1 MTLLLGVRWVL
12 GGLAWVLG
20 SSIQC
25 RRSAVLIAFNPD
37 CYQERSQV

>member
-20 SSIQC
+20 SSMPW
-25 RRSAVLIAFNPD
+25 RRSALLIAFNP
-37 CYQERSQV
+37 